1 MYVLPHPQYT
11 KHFNLTSQGGQ
22 SLKYL
27 KFQIL
32 GAGGGFHPP
41 GPQQP
46 NCPKLCMPPAATRAG
61 AQGDCNDQADRW
73 RREGGTAKQLAER
86 HVAPRPSLHRCVAN
100 DPQPATPA
108 SNPRWTFIHYLTHGK
123 CGIHPRATCPPK
135 ASVCK
140 GRC

>member
-46 NCPKLCMPPAATRAG
+46 NCPKLCMPPAATRAD

-86 HVAPRPSLHRCVAN
+86 HVAPQAFAAPLC
-100 DPQPATPA
+100 
-108 SNPRWTFIHYLTHGK
+108 GK
-123 CGIHPRATCPPK
+123 
-135 ASVCK
+135 
-140 GRC
+140 